1 MIKPSLKTKERL
13 AKRLSRHGV
22 HTGTVDG
29 ELYFMEPARIKI
41 SSSYGISFV
50 VKTELPIAKFEGDS
64 HFTFPVAG
72 RVSRIAR
79 YYHRKKLI
87 DAAMHEQR
95 EAKWRANESAE
106 ELVEFL
112 NHIKNPRVVVR

>member
-13 AKRLSRHGV
+13 AKRLGRHGV
-22 HTGTVDG
+22 HTGIVDDQ
-29 ELYFMEPARIKI
+29 LYFMEPAKIKI
-41 SSSYGISFV
+41 SSKYGVSFV
-50 VKTELPIAKFEGDS
+50 VQTEMPICEFGGDS

-79 YYHRKKLI
+79 YYHHKKLV
-87 DAAMHEQR
+87 DAALQDQK

-112 NHIKNPRVVVR
+112 NHIKNPRVTV

>member
-29 ELYFMEPARIKI
+29 ELYFMEPAKIKI
-41 SSSYGISFV
+41 SSKYGVSFV
-50 VKTELPIAKFEGDS
+50 VQTEIPICEFNGDS
-64 HFTFPVAG
+64 HFTFPIAG

-79 YYHRKKLI
+79 HYHHKKLVN
-87 DAAMHEQR
+87 AALQKQR
-95 EAKWRANESAE
+95 EAKWKANESAE
-106 ELVEFL
+106 ELIEFL
-112 NHIKNPRVVVR
+112 NHIKNPRIAL